1 VRERTSAVCHDRDVR
16 DVLVVLFWL
25 WLLVAVGVY
34 GYRIVR
40 RVSQG
45 PKGERQARAAG
56 SAAARADEAA
66 PPRRG
71 FGLTAPPPLPEGP
84 LEPRLPRSLEGVIP
98 EGDPMAPADTAPAS
112 AAAGGA
118 SPDHAPLPPAARPT
132 LAEAL
137 AGITMPD
144 ALLPVVDPSL
154 PGLAD
159 GRIAHFAGTGT
170 TVAEVATALGDELR
184 RLGYAV
190 DGLDTM
196 TTGRAGLSGT
206 RDGTTVS
213 AAIDLDDSDGSVRV
227 QLST

>member
-1 VRERTSAVCHDRDVR
+1 MCHDRGVR

-25 WLLVAVGVY
+25 WLLVALGVY
-34 GYRIVR
+34 GFRIVR

-56 SAAARADEAA
+56 DAASPSDEAA

-71 FGLTAPPPLPEGP
+71 FGLSTPPPLPEGP
-84 LEPRLPRSLEGVIP
+84 IEPRLPRSLQGVVP
-98 EGDPMAPADTAPAS
+98 EGEPTAPAGS
-112 AAAGGA
+112 PPAGAGAGGGA
-118 SPDHAPLPPAARPT
+118 SPEHAPLPPAARPT

-137 AGITMPD
+137 AGIAMPD
-144 ALLPVVDPSL
+144 GLLPVVDPAL
-154 PGLAD
+154 PGIAD
-159 GRIAHFAGTGT
+159 GRIAHFAGSGA

-196 TTGRAGLSGT
+196 TADRAGLSGT

-213 AAIDLDDSDGSVRV
+213 VAIDRDDSDGSVRV
-227 QLST
+227 QLHT

>member
-1 VRERTSAVCHDRDVR
+1 VCHDRVVR

-40 RVSQG
+40 RITQG
-45 PKGERQARAAG
+45 PKAERQARAAG
-56 SAAARADEAA
+56 TAA
-66 PPRRG
+66 PAADDAVPPRK
-71 FGLTAPPPLPEGP
+71 GLGRTTPPPLPEGP

-98 EGDPMAPADTAPAS
+98 EGEPMAAPADADTAGATS
-112 AAAGGA
+112 AGAGAAGTPG
-118 SPDHAPLPPAARPT
+118 DDAPLPPAARPT

-137 AGITMPD
+137 AGISMPD
-144 ALLPVVDPSL
+144 SLLPVIDPAL

-170 TVAEVATALGDELR
+170 TVAEVATALADELR

-196 TTGRAGLSGT
+196 TPDRAGLSGT

-213 AAIDLDDSDGSVRV
+213 AAIDLDDANGSVRV
-227 QLST
+227 QLHT

>member
-1 VRERTSAVCHDRDVR
+1 MCHDRVVR

-25 WLLVAVGVY
+25 WLLIALGVY

-45 PKGERQARAAG
+45 PKAERQARAAADHTPPADDT
-56 SAAARADEAA
+56 AAPRTSFGRTAA
-66 PPRRG
+66 PP
-71 FGLTAPPPLPEGP
+71 LPDGP
-84 LEPRLPRSLEGVIP
+84 LEPRLPRSLEGVVP
-98 EGDPMAPADTAPAS
+98 EGEPTAPS
-112 AAAGGA
+112 GGRPDAAPQGP
-118 SPDHAPLPPAARPT
+118 SDPDDSSLPRAVRPT

-144 ALLPVVDPSL
+144 ALLPVVDPGL

-159 GRIAHFAGTGT
+159 GRIAHFAGAGT
-170 TVAEVATALGDELR
+170 TVAATATALADELR

-196 TTGRAGLSGT
+196 TTDRAGLSAT

-213 AAIDLDDSDGSVRV
+213 AAIDLDEANGSVRV
-227 QLST
+227 QLHT